1 MIGETKEMSSQ
12 NRVVI
17 VTGGSTG
24 IGKAIAESF
33 ANENAQVVIIGRRQD
48 KLKSVAG
55 ALGTNFSWQQ
65 ADVSQRSQVATA
77 VTAVIEMYG
86 KIDVLVNNAGFVR
99 GITTDM
105 PFDQAEQVWD
115 EEIGV
120 NLKGAFLMSVG
131 VAPHLPRPGGRII
144 NISSIAAFTG
154 GSRPGAIGYAAAKS
168 GLLGMTYALARE
180 LSPEGISVNA
190 VAPGFIANTEF
201 TGQWSEERVN
211 GIIAQTPVGR
221 AGQASDVAAT
231 VLFLASAEAAFITGE
246 VLNVNGGWIF
256 GH

>member
-1 MIGETKEMSSQ
+1 MSSQ

-33 ANENAQVVIIGRRQD
+33 AKENAQVVIIGRRQD
-48 KLKSVAG
+48 QLESVAG
-55 ALGTNFSWQQ
+55 ALGTNVSWQQ

-77 VTAVIEMYG
+77 LTAVVESHG

-99 GITTDM
+99 GITSDM
-105 PFDQAEQVWD
+105 PLDQAEQVWE
-115 EEIGV
+115 EEIGA

-154 GSRPGAIGYAAAKS
+154 GSRPGTIGYAAAKS

-180 LSPEGISVNA
+180 LSPQGITVNA
-190 VAPGFIANTEF
+190 IAPGFIANTEF
-201 TGQWSEERVN
+201 TGQWSEGRVK

-221 AGQASDVAAT
+221 AGQASDVATA
-231 VLFLASAEAAFITGE
+231 VLFLASPEASFITGE
-246 VLNVNGGWIF
+246 ILNVNGGWLF

>member
-1 MIGETKEMSSQ
+1 MSWQ

-33 ANENAQVVIIGRRQD
+33 ARENAQVVIIGRRQD
-48 KLKSVAG
+48 MLESVAG
-55 ALGTNFSWQQ
+55 VLGPNVNWQQ
-65 ADVSQRSQVATA
+65 ADVSQRSQVASA
-77 VTAVIEMYG
+77 VTAIVERYG
-86 KIDVLVNNAGFVR
+86 KVDVLVNNAGSVH

-105 PFDQAEQVWD
+105 PLDEAEQVWD
-115 EEIGV
+115 EEIGA
-120 NLKGAFLMSVG
+120 NLKGAFLMSIG
-131 VAPHLPRPGGRII
+131 VAPHLRRPGGRII

-154 GSRPGAIGYAAAKS
+154 GSRPGTIGYAAAKS

-180 LSPEGISVNA
+180 LSPQGITVNT

-201 TGQWSEERVN
+201 TGHWSDERIN
-211 GIIAQTPVGR
+211 NIISQTPVGR

-231 VLFLASAEAAFITGE
+231 VLFLASPEASFITGE
-246 VLNVNGGWIF
+246 VVNVNGGWIF

>member
-1 MIGETKEMSSQ
+1 MSSQ

-17 VTGGSTG
+17 VTGGGTG

-33 ANENAQVVIIGRRQD
+33 AREHAQVVIIGRRQD
-48 KLKSVAG
+48 ILKSAAV
-55 ALGTNFSWQQ
+55 ALGTNVSWQQ

-77 VTAVIEMYG
+77 VTAVVEKYG

-105 PFDQAEQVWD
+105 PLDQAEQVWD
-115 EEIGV
+115 EEIGA
-120 NLKGAFLMSVG
+120 NLKGAFLMSVR

-154 GSRPGAIGYAAAKS
+154 GSRPGTIGYAAAKS

-180 LSPEGISVNA
+180 LSPQGITVNA

-201 TGQWSEERVN
+201 TGQWSQERVQ

-231 VLFLASAEAAFITGE
+231 VLFLASPEALFITGE

>member
-1 MIGETKEMSSQ
+1 MEEMSSQ

-17 VTGGSTG
+17 VTGGSSG
-24 IGKAIAESF
+24 IGMAIAESF
-33 ANENAQVVIIGRRQD
+33 AKENAQVLIIGRRQD
-48 KLKSVAG
+48 RLESVAG
-55 ALGTNFSWQQ
+55 ALGTNVSWQQ

-77 VTAVIEMYG
+77 LTAVVERHG

-99 GITTDM
+99 GITSNM
-105 PFDQAEQVWD
+105 LLDQAEQVWE
-115 EEIGV
+115 EEIGA

-154 GSRPGAIGYAAAKS
+154 GSRPGTIGYAAAKS

-180 LSPEGISVNA
+180 LSPQGITVNA
-190 VAPGFIANTEF
+190 IAPGFIANTEF
-201 TGQWSEERVN
+201 TGQWSKERVE

-221 AGQASDVAAT
+221 AGQVSDVATA
-231 VLFLASAEAAFITGE
+231 VLFLASPEASFITGE
-246 VLNVNGGWIF
+246 VLNVNGGWLF
-256 GH
+256 GY